1 MDRRNFIKIGGA
13 FAGGLGVGN
22 LLHAQQMPPMQQ
34 GQAQNSGAPSTPA
47 DFTVKIGTVL
57 VELAPYRSL
66 STIGYNGTSPGPLIR
81 LREGKPVTIDVIN
94 DTDTPEL
101 VHWHG
106 LLIPSEVDGA
116 EEEGT
121 PMVPPHGRY
130 RYQFTPGPAGS
141 RWYHS
146 HTMAG
151 ADLHRSTYTGQYGF
165 FYIDSG
171 KDPGKYDQ
179 EHFLALRDWEPFLAN
194 EDEDDE
200 DEDPNA
206 PKPEKPERMPRGANG
221 YEAVYRVVSIND
233 KLMGGGPPIQVK
245 AGQRVLFHFLNAC
258 ATSNRKIAMT
268 GHKFQVFALDGNPV
282 ANPQAVDVIAM
293 GPGERV
299 DAFVEMNRPG
309 VWALGATADAD
320 RNAGL
325 GHHRRIRKSE
335 GAAAVFAAGQSRL
348 GLHGFWPPDRA
359 AGAGGNDRHDHRED
373 SRRRARVQPLDH

>member
-1 MDRRNFIKIGGA
+1 M
-13 FAGGLGVGN
+13 
-22 LLHAQQMPPMQQ
+22 
-34 GQAQNSGAPSTPA
+34 
-47 DFTVKIGTVL
+47 
-57 VELAPYRSL
+57 
-66 STIGYNGTSPGPLIR
+66 
-81 LREGKPVTIDVIN
+81 IN

-106 LLIPSEVDGA
+106 LLIPSEVDGS

-141 RWYHS
+141 RWYHT

-151 ADLHRSTYTGQYGF
+151 ADLHRRTYTGQYGF

-206 PKPEKPERMPRGANG
+206 PKPEKPDRMPGGSEWLRGG
-221 YEAVYRVVSIND
+221 VSHVSIND

-245 AGQRVLFHFLNAC
+245 QGQRVLFHFLNAC
-258 ATSNRKIAMT
+258 ATSNRRIAMT

-299 DAFVEMNRPG
+299 DAS
-309 VWALGATADAD
+309 WT
-320 RNAGL
+320 
-325 GHHRRIRKSE
+325 
-335 GAAAVFAAGQSRL
+335 
-348 GLHGFWPPDRA
+348 
-359 AGAGGNDRHDHRED
+359 
-373 SRRRARVQPLDH
+373 